1 MRATLG
7 ILSMIPAIEI
17 FHIAIVQYSKLAAAL
32 ALPKSTVFFW
42 IAKDSNRD
50 NATFVGAAIDE
61 EWDIWLTE

>member
-32 ALPKSTVFFW
+32 ALPKSTVFFGLPR
-42 IAKDSNRD
+42 IAIE
-50 NATFVGAAIDE
+50 TM
-61 EWDIWLTE
+61 LPL